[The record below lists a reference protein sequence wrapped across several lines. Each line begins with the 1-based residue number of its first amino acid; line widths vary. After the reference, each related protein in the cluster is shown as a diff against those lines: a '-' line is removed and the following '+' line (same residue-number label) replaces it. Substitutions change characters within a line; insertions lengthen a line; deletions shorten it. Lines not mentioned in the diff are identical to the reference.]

1 MFPTASAPGAR
12 GYLDRRGLV
21 HAHSV
26 YSHDACDGEPRDA
39 NDAVNAPCLA
49 DFRHGVCTTEHDFV
63 MLSDHKESYAR
74 TEYPDVL
81 LYDASA
87 GDALVEH
94 DGLPTA
100 NRMACPDGRTPL
112 IMAGTETATMPVG
125 LEHHVSTDV
134 TEREA
139 VYGDVSQ
146 ESMQKLKAAGGL
158 VLAQHTEDWTVDQ
171 LADLPFDGFEM
182 YNLHANLIIG
192 AGAAIGLVAKLK
204 TPEELPHPDLIL
216 LPIISEDAR
225 YVDKWGTVLSRGVH
239 RITTVGTDCHQN
251 VFQDELPDGERIDS
265 YRRMMQWFSNHVLVK
280 PQADGSWDDRDL
292 KAGLS
297 AGRAYGA
304 FEVLGYPVGF
314 DYVALSS
321 GETSEMGSEVP
332 VGSELRITAPRVQ
345 GLDPK
350 ADKPE
355 IVVRL
360 LRAVESGWELMDE
373 GSKSL
378 AFQTTE
384 PGAYRAEVRIR
395 PRHLLAQLSS
405 YAELAEKSFVWIY
418 SNPIYVK

>member
-1 MFPTASAPGAR
+1 MKKSDFHYELPAELIASEPLPERSDSRLLVVPGQGGFADRRFRDVVELLAPGDLLVFNDTRVIPAR
-12 GYLDRRGLV
+12 LYGRKDTGGRV
-21 HAHSV
+21 
-26 YSHDACDGEPRDA
+26 E
-39 NDAVNAPCLA
+39 
-49 DFRHGVCTTEHDFV
+49 V
-63 MLSDHKESYAR
+63 MLE
-74 TEYPDVL
+74 
-81 LYDASA
+81 
-87 GDALVEH
+87 
-94 DGLPTA
+94 
-100 NRMACPDGRTPL
+100 RMIGQHEAIAQLGVSKAPQPGSR
-112 IMAGTETATMPVG
+112 IE
-125 LEHHVSTDV
+125 LE
-134 TEREA
+134 
-139 VYGDVSQ
+139 
-146 ESMQKLKAAGGL
+146 GG
-158 VLAQHTEDWTVDQ
+158 
-171 LADLPFDGFEM
+171 
-182 YNLHANLIIG
+182 
-192 AGAAIGLVAKLK
+192 
-204 TPEELPHPDLIL
+204 
-216 LPIISEDAR
+216 
-225 YVDKWGTVLSRGVH
+225 
-239 RITTVGTDCHQN
+239 
-251 VFQDELPDGERIDS
+251 
-265 YRRMMQWFSNHVLVK
+265 
-280 PQADGSWDDRDL
+280 
-292 KAGLS
+292 
-297 AGRAYGA
+297 GA